1 MEESKRCCEKK
12 TVRDEEEKKILHNR
26 LNRIAG
32 QINGISRMIDDDKYC
47 DDVLIQLSAV
57 NQSIK
62 SLANHILERHM
73 YSCVARD
80 IQNGKLETIEEV
92 LDLIKRFQ

>member
-1 MEESKRCCEKK
+1 MEETKCCCGKK
-12 TVRDEEEKKILHNR
+12 TARSEEEKKILHNR

-32 QINGISRMIDDDKYC
+32 QINGISRMVDEDKYC
-47 DDVLIQLSAV
+47 DDILIQLSAV

-73 YSCVARD
+73 YTCVARD
-80 IQNGKLETIEEV
+80 LESGNMDIIAEV
-92 LDLIKRFQ
+92 VELFKRFQ